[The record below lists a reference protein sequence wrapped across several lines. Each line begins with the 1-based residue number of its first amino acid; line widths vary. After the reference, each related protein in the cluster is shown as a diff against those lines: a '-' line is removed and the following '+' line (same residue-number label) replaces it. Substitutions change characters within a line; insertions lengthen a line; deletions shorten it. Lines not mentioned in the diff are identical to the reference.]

1 MPFSFERTTISDV
14 IVVTPRVFRD
24 ERGFFLET
32 YKRSEFRVAGITEDF
47 VQDNRSY
54 STMGVIR
61 GLHYQTDPAAQGK
74 LVCVI
79 AGTIFDVAVDIRKD
93 SPAFGKWIGIEL
105 SAKNRKM
112 LYIPTG
118 FAHGFAVMSETA
130 EVTYKVT
137 SEYSAE
143 HEAGILWND
152 PEIGIKWPVNNPLVS
167 AKDKENSPFA
177 KV

>member
-1 MPFSFERTTISDV
+1 MPFTFERTKISDV
-14 IVVTPRVFRD
+14 IVVTPKVFKD

-32 YKRSEFRVAGITEDF
+32 YKRSEFRAAGITEGF

-54 STMGVIR
+54 STRGVIR

-74 LVCVI
+74 LVCAI
-79 AGTIFDVAVDIRKD
+79 AGTIFDVAVDIRKV
-93 SPAFGKWIGIEL
+93 SPVFGKWVGIEL
-105 SAKNRKM
+105 SAKNKKM

-118 FAHGFAVMSETA
+118 FAHGFAVLSETA
-130 EVTYKVT
+130 EVAYKVT

-152 PEIGIKWPVNNPLVS
+152 PEIGIEWPVTKPLVS
-167 AKDKENSPFA
+167 AKDKENPPFA
-177 KV
+177 KL